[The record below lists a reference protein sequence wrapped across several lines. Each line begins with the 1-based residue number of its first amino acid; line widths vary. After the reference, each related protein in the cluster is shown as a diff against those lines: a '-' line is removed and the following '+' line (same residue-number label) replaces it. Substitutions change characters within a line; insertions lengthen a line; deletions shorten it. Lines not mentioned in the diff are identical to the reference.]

1 VSTTVKRK
9 FFDVAAAII
18 PCLYL
23 LLCLINNRNLPLI
36 FSELETLF
44 ETAHLNYLQQTAQRT
59 HDFKELTQNDQK
71 LTADID
77 KMRKKIDVL
86 QTSIQQ
92 VSLLSLSFSLSLCLS
107 LSLSLSLSAFLF
119 FCLNLF
125 LSVRLSPFFSLSLSF
140 SPYHVN
146 LLILLHDCLV
156 LFLTFQKIL
165 EHSTGR
171 NNSNINYSKCNPAW
185 SGAFHITLSILT
197 LWPLLLLAV
206 ENEDKAA
213 D

>member
-23 LLCLINNRNLPLI
+23 LLCLTNNRNLPLI

-92 VSLLSLSFSLSLCLS
+92 VSLLSLSLSLSVSLS
-107 LSLSLSLSAFLF
+107 LSLSLSLPL
-119 FCLNLF
+119 
-125 LSVRLSPFFSLSLSF
+125 SLSLSF
-140 SPYHVN
+140 SLCVS
-146 LLILLHDCLV
+146 
-156 LFLTFQKIL
+156 LFLSKSVPVCASLSLSLSLSFSLCITSI
-165 EHSTGR
+165 
-171 NNSNINYSKCNPAW
+171 YSYYSMTALYF
-185 SGAFHITLSILT
+185 S
-197 LWPLLLLAV
+197 
-206 ENEDKAA
+206 
-213 D
+213 